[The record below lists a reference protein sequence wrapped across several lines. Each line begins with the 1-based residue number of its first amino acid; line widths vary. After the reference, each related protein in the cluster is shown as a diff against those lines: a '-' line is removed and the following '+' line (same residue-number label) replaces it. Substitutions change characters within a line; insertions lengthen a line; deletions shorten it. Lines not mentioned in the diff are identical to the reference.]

1 MSVEP
6 ERTQKADKPSI
17 GGLFNLPEDTSGEA
31 DTSSEVIDSL
41 QRELVE
47 ERDARKEER
56 FKWVCA
62 LIFVLD
68 VFTFKD
74 MQTWSAPLMI
84 GIIQLLFIVAVGR
97 NWGMDHIWTLT
108 ERLADKWDGKIKGGN

>member
-1 MSVEP
+1 MNDGPEP
-6 ERTQKADKPSI
+6 AKARTDLRSTVDE
-17 GGLFNLPEDTSGEA
+17 LFPASDRQAGE
-31 DTSSEVIDSL
+31 SPISEVVDSL

-47 ERDARKEER
+47 ERDARREER

-62 LIFVLD
+62 LIFVFDL
-68 VFTFKD
+68 FTFKE

-84 GIIQLLFIVAVGR
+84 GLLQFVFVVAVGR

-108 ERLADKWDGKIKGGN
+108 ERIAEKWDGKFK